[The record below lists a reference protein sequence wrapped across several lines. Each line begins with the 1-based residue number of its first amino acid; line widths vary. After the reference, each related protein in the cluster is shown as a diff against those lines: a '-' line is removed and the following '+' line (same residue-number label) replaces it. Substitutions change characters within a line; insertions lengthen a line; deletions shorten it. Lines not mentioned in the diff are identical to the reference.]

1 MKILSIKIIK
11 LLQHKT
17 CQLFLSSLFFL
28 PVFVTTQNSL
38 NNGIDNMNINKTDTI
53 LSINIFKKTSSI
65 IRERIFLYTVIA
77 ITKLLKIAVE
87 SNEINK
93 GLFNM

>member
-1 MKILSIKIIK
+1 MPIIFIKP
-11 LLQHKT
+11 
-17 CQLFLSSLFFL
+17 FFL

-38 NNGIDNMNINKTDTI
+38 NNGIDNININKTDTI
-53 LSINIFKKTSSI
+53 LSISIFKKTSSI
-65 IRERIFLYTVIA
+65 IRERIFLYTVMA